1 MMMVDNVVALLR
13 PQHDRNHVVANERA
27 DLLRF
32 LLSQAF
38 AFFLDLAHAYSD
50 LGGTQAFRSDRLQN
64 RLAHVSHRVPP
75 RNSKLGLK
83 SSSVFPFAPV
93 NRTMF
98 VDRKGGSEMRA
109 ALARPRRH
117 RGTENATIAL
127 RDSVLATKLLA
138 TASIRRRSTHPL
150 IFGAVIFGV
159 G

>member
-13 PQHDRNHVVANERA
+13 PQHDRYHVVADERA
-27 DLLRF
+27 DLPRL

-38 AFFLDLAHAYSD
+38 AFFLDLAHAHSD
-50 LGGTQAFRSDRLQN
+50 LGGAQAFDRDRLQN
-64 RLAHVSHRVPP
+64 RLAHVSHGVPP

-98 VDRKGGSEMRA
+98 VDRKGGSQMRA

-127 RDSVLATKLLA
+127 RDSVLRRNYLQLLRFDGDRH
-138 TASIRRRSTHPL
+138 TP
-150 IFGAVIFGV
+150 
-159 G
+159 

>member
-1 MMMVDNVVALLR
+1 
-13 PQHDRNHVVANERA
+13 
-27 DLLRF
+27 
-32 LLSQAF
+32 
-38 AFFLDLAHAYSD
+38 
-50 LGGTQAFRSDRLQN
+50 
-64 RLAHVSHRVPP
+64 
-75 RNSKLGLK
+75 SKLGLK

-159 G
+159 GSPPYCLPFCVSVSAGDWLAGGVLPAPAVVSLASG